1 MALIEM
7 KNVFKTYG
15 VGDGSKEALKDINL
29 KIDEGEL
36 VAIVGKSGSGKSTL
50 LNIMGCIDKVTEGEY
65 IIEGK
70 NTKDF
75 DEKKLARGRNRLI
88 GFVLQYFGLINSYTV
103 YENVE
108 LPLIYA
114 KEKKSREKV
123 LNMLEKLSIS
133 SEKDKL
139 PSELSGGQNQRV
151 AIGRALINNP
161 KIILADEPTG
171 ALDKETSFQV
181 MDILLKLNG
190 EGKTIIIV
198 THDEEIAKKCKRIIK
213 IEDGMIKEDIRN
225 EEKN

>member
-114 KEKKSREKV
+114 KEKKRREKV

-181 MDILLKLNG
+181 MDILLKLNK

-198 THDEEIAKKCKRIIK
+198 THDEEIAKKCRRIIK
-213 IEDGMIKEDIRN
+213 IEDGLIRGDVKN
-225 EEKN
+225 EKKN

>member
-15 VGDGSKEALKDINL
+15 VGDGSHEALKDISLQIN
-29 KIDEGEL
+29 EGEL
-36 VAIVGKSGSGKSTL
+36 VAIIGKSGSGKSTL
-50 LNIMGCIDKVTEGEY
+50 LNIMGCIDKVTDGEY

-75 DEKKLARGRNRLI
+75 NEKSLAKGRNKLI

-114 KEKKSREKV
+114 KEKKRKEKV
-123 LNMLEKLSIS
+123 LSMLEKLEILNK
-133 SEKDKL
+133 KDKL

-171 ALDKETSFQV
+171 ALDKETSIQV
-181 MDILLKLNG
+181 MDILLKLNKD
-190 EGKTIIIV
+190 GKTVIIV
-198 THDEEIAKKCKRIIK
+198 THDESIAKKCKRIIK
-213 IEDGMIKEDIRN
+213 IEDGKIKGDIRN